1 MKQILQN
8 ARSGSLEL
16 LEVPAPMPMPG
27 QVLVR
32 NHYSVMSPGTDRV
45 SLGFAR
51 SSLFSKARSR
61 PDLVRQVV
69 SKWRSDG
76 ALATYRTVTT
86 RLDTPQPLG
95 YSSAG
100 VVECWCYAASRASVG
115 PACGIFRG
123 SSFRTAAGPSCA
135 GH

>member
-1 MKQILQN
+1 MKQILQS

-16 LEVPAPMPMPG
+16 LEVPAPMPLAG

-32 NHYSVMSPGTDRV
+32 NHYSVMSPGTDRL
-45 SLGFAR
+45 SLAFAR

-61 PDLVRQVV
+61 PDLVKQVRE
-69 SKWRSDG
+69 KLKADG

-95 YSSAG
+95 YSTAG
-100 VVECWCYAASRASVG
+100 VVESVG
-115 PACGIFRG
+115 FGVSMLSLIQ
-123 SSFRTAAGPSCA
+123 
-135 GH
+135 